1 MRMTDMHWGKM
12 LTLKLYL
19 ILLLD
24 VEQHL
29 ILPIYVRQH
38 LILLLEDISR
48 HIE

>member
-1 MRMTDMHWGKM
+1 
-12 LTLKLYL
+12 LYL